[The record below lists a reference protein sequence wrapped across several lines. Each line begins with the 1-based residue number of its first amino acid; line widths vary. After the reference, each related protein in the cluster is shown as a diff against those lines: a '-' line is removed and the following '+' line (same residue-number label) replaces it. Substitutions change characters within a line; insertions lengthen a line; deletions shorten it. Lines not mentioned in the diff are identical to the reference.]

1 MKEDDFWIGFVL
13 MLVVA
18 MVVLRIVVESADSHD
33 EVVYDCRLAE
43 ISVDYPVQV
52 KEKCRRLSHESR

>member
-1 MKEDDFWIGFVL
+1 MQKDNFWVGFALIMAIAAVMSVTVVYYASIEDGVT
-13 MLVVA
+13 
-18 MVVLRIVVESADSHD
+18 
-33 EVVYDCRLAE
+33 YDCRLAE

>member
-52 KEKCRRLSHESR
+52 KEKCRKLLKNGR

>member
-1 MKEDDFWIGFVL
+1 LKEDDFWIGFVL

-52 KEKCRRLSHESR
+52 KEKCRKLLKNGR